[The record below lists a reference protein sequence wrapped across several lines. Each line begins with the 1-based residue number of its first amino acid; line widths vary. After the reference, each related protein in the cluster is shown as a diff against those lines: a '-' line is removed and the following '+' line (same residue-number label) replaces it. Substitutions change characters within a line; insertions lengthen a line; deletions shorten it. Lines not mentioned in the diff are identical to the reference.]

1 MSQIHP
7 ILHFL
12 IGFSKPKTYIET
24 GTYKGSNIEKILES
38 GRYSDVVSIEL
49 SEGWFEYNRQR
60 FKSFENFHP
69 YQGDSGIVLD
79 QIWDAYDAPKVI
91 FLDAHHSGPGTA
103 LGSIQSPLI
112 QELTVL
118 KSKDIFSSII
128 IIDDIRFLGKAETAH
143 GDQKDYFDFEIDWR
157 DITLEKITELLPKT
171 FMTITNSK
179 NWMTNGPTDQL
190 LCFPVTKWRKIL
202 VLVINKYFYTLFST
216 RINS

>member
-12 IGFSKPKTYIET
+12 IGLSKPKTYIET
-24 GTYKGSNIEKILES
+24 GTYKGTNIQKILES

-49 SEGWFEYNRQR
+49 SDYWFEHNCQR

-79 QIWDAYDAPKVI
+79 QIWDAYDSPKVV

-103 LGSIQSPLI
+103 LGSSQSPLI
-112 QELTVL
+112 QELTAL
-118 KSKDIFSSII
+118 KSKNISSSII
-128 IIDDIRFLGKAETAH
+128 IIDDIRFLGKAETAQ
-143 GDQKDYFDFEIDWR
+143 GDQRDYFDFEIDWR
-157 DITLEKITELLPKT
+157 DITLEKIIELLPRT
-171 FMTITNSK
+171 FMTITNSRY
-179 NWMTNGPTDQL
+179 WMTDGPADQL

-202 VLVINKYFYTLFST
+202 ILAIDKYFYALFST
-216 RINS
+216 R